1 MPPDLICDQT
11 PAPLLSIQNLSAQ
24 FGSGAPVLM
33 DVTLSVMAG
42 QRLALVGESGSGKT
56 LTALSILRL
65 LDDLTYTAGTV
76 CFAGQNMLTASN
88 TALRQMR
95 GRAIGMIFQEPM
107 TALNPLKTIGDQI
120 GEVIVQHEGGTR
132 AEVQA
137 RVVALLEQVQLPDP
151 AERARALPH
160 QLSGG
165 QRQRAMIAMAL
176 ACRPQL
182 LIADEP
188 TTALDV
194 TLQQQIMVLLTT
206 LQRELGMAVLLITH
220 DLNLVQRYSD
230 NVAVMQQGRIV
241 EQGTVA
247 NIFTHPQHPY
257 TQQLLAAAPVAVPL
271 PRIAPEAPTVLAA
284 QKLTVTFKQPKPRGT
299 ARTWRDGFSATRP
312 FIALDQLDL
321 SLAAGETL
329 GVIGESGSGKST
341 LALALLRLIRAQG
354 AIEIDGKPVQE
365 LSERAFRPFRR
376 HIQIVFQDPFGA
388 LSPRMTVGELIGEGL
403 RVHEPQLSAAAR
415 QDKICAAMA
424 AVGLADSGLHRYP
437 HEFSGGQ
444 RQRIAIARALILR
457 PRILI
462 LDEPTS
468 ALDATV
474 QKQILA
480 LLREL
485 QTSLGLSYLFITHDL
500 RVVQA
505 MAHRVLVLYQGRVVE
520 AGCTAQ
526 IFESP
531 QQVYTQQLVASS
543 LSDFRNRCENLAGRG
558 SVLPILQGNSRFYCP
573 KKR

>member
-1 MPPDLICDQT
+1 MPPDVICDQT
-11 PAPLLSIQNLSAQ
+11 PAPLLSIQNLSAE
-24 FGSGAPVLM
+24 FGSGAPVLI
-33 DVTLSVMAG
+33 DVNLSVMAG

-65 LDDLTYTAGTV
+65 QEDLQYTAGRV
-76 CFAGQNMLTASN
+76 CFAGQNMLSASN
-88 TALRQMR
+88 AALRQIR

-107 TALNPLKTIGDQI
+107 TALNPLKSIGDQI
-120 GEVIVQHEGGTR
+120 SEVIVQHEGGTK
-132 AEVQA
+132 AIVQA
-137 RVVALLEQVQLPDP
+137 RVIALLEQVQLPDP

-194 TLQQQIMVLLTT
+194 TLQRQIMELLTA

-220 DLNLVQRYSD
+220 DLNLVRRYSD
-230 NVAVMQQGRIV
+230 WVAVMQQGRIV

-247 NIFTHPQHPY
+247 DIFTHPKHAY

-271 PRIAPEAPTVLAA
+271 PLIAPEAPTVLAA
-284 QKLTVTFKQPKPRGT
+284 RGLSVVFKQPKPRGS

-365 LSERAFRPFRR
+365 LSEAAFRSFRR
-376 HIQIVFQDPFGA
+376 AIQIVFQDPFGA
-388 LSPRMTVGELIGEGL
+388 LSPRMTVGEIIGEGL
-403 RVHEPQLSAAAR
+403 RVHEPQLPNQER
-415 QDKICAAMA
+415 NDKIAAVMA
-424 AVGLADSGLHRYP
+424 AVGLANTGLHRYP

-485 QTSLGLSYLFITHDL
+485 QETLGLSYLFITHDL

-520 AGCTAQ
+520 AGDTVQ
-526 IFESP
+526 IFKAP
-531 QQVYTQQLVASS
+531 QQAYTQQLVAS
-543 LSDFRNRCENLAGRG
+543 L
-558 SVLPILQGNSRFYCP
+558 
-573 KKR
+573 

>member
-1 MPPDLICDQT
+1 MPPDLICNQT

-24 FGSGAPVLM
+24 FGSGAPVLI

-76 CFAGQNMLTASN
+76 CFAGQNMLTASG
-88 TALRQMR
+88 TALRQIR

-107 TALNPLKTIGDQI
+107 TALNSLKTIGDQI
-120 GEVIVQHEGGTR
+120 SEVIVQHEGGTR
-132 AEVQA
+132 AAVQA

-194 TLQQQIMVLLTT
+194 TLQRQIMTLLAD

-230 NVAVMQQGRIV
+230 WVAVMQQGRIV

-257 TQQLLAAAPVAVPL
+257 TQQLLGAAPVAVPL

-284 QKLTVTFKQPKPRGT
+284 RGLSVVFKQPKPRGT
-299 ARTWRDGFSATRP
+299 ARTWRDGFSATRH

-341 LALALLRLIRAQG
+341 LALALLRLIRTQG
-354 AIEIDGKPVQE
+354 AIEIDGQPVQG
-365 LSERAFRPFRR
+365 LSERAFRPYRR
-376 HIQIVFQDPFGA
+376 AIQIVFQDPFGA

-403 RVHEPQLSAAAR
+403 RVHEPQLSAQAR
-415 QDKICAAMA
+415 YDKVVAVMA
-424 AVGLADSGLHRYP
+424 AVGLVNIGLQRYP

-485 QTSLGLSYLFITHDL
+485 QETFGLSYLFITHDL

-505 MAHRVLVLYQGRVVE
+505 MAHRVLVLYQGRMVE
-520 AGCTAQ
+520 VGDTVH
-526 IFESP
+526 IFKAP
-531 QQVYTQQLVASS
+531 RQAYTQQLIAS
-543 LSDFRNRCENLAGRG
+543 
-558 SVLPILQGNSRFYCP
+558 I
-573 KKR
+573 